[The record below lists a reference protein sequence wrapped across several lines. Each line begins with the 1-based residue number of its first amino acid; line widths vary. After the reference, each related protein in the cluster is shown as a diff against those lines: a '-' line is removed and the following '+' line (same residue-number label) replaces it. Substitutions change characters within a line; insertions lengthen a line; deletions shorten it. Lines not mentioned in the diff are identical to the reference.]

1 MFDAS
6 PIFYLAMFTLS
17 SALLVGFWEYANV
30 SKSLELARVKRR
42 G

>member
-1 MFDAS
+1 MLDAS

-17 SALLVGFWEYANV
+17 SALLVGFWQYASV

>member
-17 SALLVGFWEYANV
+17 SALLVGFWQYVSV